1 MLIGELAQRTGVSRR
16 SLRCYDEIG
25 LLPTTRTPGGYR
37 DYESIAP
44 RCVRQIQ
51 QLLDVGFNT
60 DAIADILPC
69 LDNDDLRVQPCPDVR
84 ERFSRHLDTIETRI
98 AALENTRDRVAHAL
112 QSIDT
117 DLAVG
122 P

>member
-16 SLRCYDEIG
+16 SLRYYDEIG

-37 DYESIAP
+37 DYEPIAP

-69 LDNDDLRVQPCPDVR
+69 LDNDDLRVQPCPEVR
-84 ERFSRHLDTIETRI
+84 DRFSHHLDTIETRI
-98 AALENTRDRVAHAL
+98 AALEYARDRVAHAL
-112 QSIDT
+112 RTMDT
-117 DLAVG
+117 DLAADH
-122 P
+122 